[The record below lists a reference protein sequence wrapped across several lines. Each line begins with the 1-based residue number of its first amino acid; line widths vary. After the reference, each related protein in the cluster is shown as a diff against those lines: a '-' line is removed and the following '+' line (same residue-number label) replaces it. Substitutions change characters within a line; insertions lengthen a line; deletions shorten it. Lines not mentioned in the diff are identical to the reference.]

1 MNAEPV
7 VTRQQVIEGAR
18 NLGIAGQPICCIHVS
33 LRSFP
38 KLEDGAAT
46 LIDGLLETGAT
57 QLVATM
63 ANQAFASAR

>member
-1 MNAEPV
+1 MNPEPV
-7 VTRQQVIEGAR
+7 VTRHQVIEGAR
-18 NLGIAGQPICCIHVS
+18 NLGIAGQPICIHVS

-57 QLVATM
+57 LLVATM